1 MRDERKL
8 NKIIQEQD
16 SENREL
22 ILQRL
27 HQAHPELDAEPQKK
41 KSAFSWQR
49 LVLAAC
55 ACCLLICAVVIPS
68 VYFTK
73 GGKVTEPI
81 ERYCSLSEYEAK
93 EFDSNI
99 KQYCQTANK
108 NILYFDWYDKAYYR
122 TTRYYIELATNETLG
137 VYETISIEEPE
148 YTISIKAVEK
158 SIILEGVTDEI
169 TLCTN
174 VSTVSNLAVKWTK
187 KSDTIISTFEYGD
200 YRYIVT
206 LFYEQDENKLF
217 DLIAE
222 LLEK

>member
-41 KSAFSWQR
+41 KGAFSWQR

-99 KQYCQTANK
+99 KQYCQSANK
-108 NILYFDWYDKAYYR
+108 SILYFDWYDKAYSCMTMHYV
-122 TTRYYIELATNETLG
+122 ELATNETLG
-137 VYETISIEEPE
+137 VYETIAIEEPE
-148 YTISIKAVEK
+148 YTVSIKAVEK
-158 SIILEGVTDEI
+158 NIRLEGLNDEI
-169 TLCTN
+169 SMCSFEYKVNN
-174 VSTVSNLAVKWTK
+174 VALKWTNIN
-187 KSDTIISTFEYGD
+187 DNVTSTFEYGD

>member
-27 HQAHPELDAEPQKK
+27 HQNHPELDAEPQKK
-41 KSAFSWQR
+41 KGAFSWQR

-73 GGKVTEPI
+73 GGKVTGPT
-81 ERYCSLSEYEAK
+81 ERYCSISEYEAK

-99 KQYCQTANK
+99 KQYCQSANK
-108 NILYFDWYDKAYYR
+108 SILYFDWYDKAYSCR
-122 TTRYYIELATNETLG
+122 TRHYIELATNETLG
-137 VYETISIEEPE
+137 VYETIAIEEPE
-148 YTISIKAVEK
+148 YTVSIKAVEK
-158 SIILEGVTDEI
+158 NIRLEGLNNEI
-169 TLCTN
+169 SMCSFEYKVNN
-174 VSTVSNLAVKWTK
+174 VALKWTNLN
-187 KSDTIISTFEYGD
+187 DHLTSTFEYGD

-222 LLEK
+222 LLEI